1 MHFAVL
7 RAQHHVLLACP
18 SRPTPAATKAD
29 PTLPYKFFGYPA
41 TTAEWSTA
49 FAGTLRNDVVSSNA
63 PFKNLFSMPPA
74 NPKGYTHGEV
84 LFHTRPGAS
93 PYVYDSML

>member
-1 MHFAVL
+1 M
-7 RAQHHVLLACP
+7 LLACP